1 MNIRVR
7 KQNII
12 LTWLYWYLIDVPVF
26 LLKAWRNILLF
37 NLRFFSISFL
47 LRTYFSYWH
56 RYRWYYDERFSLIR
70 FFEVA
75 VSNMVSRFLGAFMRT
90 FVILFG
96 IITEIIIFFIG
107 AVVILLW
114 FAIPFITIAAFIL
127 STKLIL

>member
-12 LTWLYWYLIDVPVF
+12 LTWLSWYLIDVPVV
-26 LLKAWRNILLF
+26 LLEAWRNILLF
-37 NLRFFSISFL
+37 IL
-47 LRTYFSYWH
+47 
-56 RYRWYYDERFSLIR
+56 R